1 MTITLYKAALDVQ
14 QKIALCVDEDG
25 VIDVDKMNEIEA
37 TFTNKAI
44 AVTAYTKTLDAKDAM
59 LKQYI
64 AEVQAT
70 IAKNA
75 KQREAMR
82 TYLANGMKST
92 GITSIESEDGL
103 ISAKLYI
110 DRDESVVL
118 DPSVTFADELCN
130 PAKPPPPLTPSKKLI
145 KAAIERGEFVAG
157 AQIVRNDRLT
167 IA

>member
-1 MTITLYKAALDVQ
+1 MP
-14 QKIALCVDEDG
+14 
-25 VIDVDKMNEIEA
+25 
-37 TFTNKAI
+37 
-44 AVTAYTKTLDAKDAM
+44 AVESILAWQLESYG
-59 LKQYI
+59 Y
-64 AEVQAT
+64 V
-70 IAKNA
+70 KNA

-130 PAKPPPPLTPSKKLI
+130 PVKPPPPLTPSKKLI